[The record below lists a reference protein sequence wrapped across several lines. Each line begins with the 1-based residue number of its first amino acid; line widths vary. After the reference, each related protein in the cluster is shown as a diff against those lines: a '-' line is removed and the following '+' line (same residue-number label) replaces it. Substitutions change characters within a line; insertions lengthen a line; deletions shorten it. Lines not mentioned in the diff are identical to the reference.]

1 MKNKIVIIAV
11 LAITCGSY
19 FGYQH
24 YKDQEIKIQ
33 LLRSQ
38 ELRSQELRAQ
48 ELRAQELRAQ
58 ELRAQELRAQ
68 ELRAQELRAQENEAQ
83 KPTVKIFQLESLK
96 INEGLITDEI
106 AKRFDPRAD
115 QLDAKLLNIQV
126 EQRISGMFTTALAQG
141 LSSTKLVQLAVR
153 EDSLK
158 ALQKEWQ
165 VAGELGVQSGAA
177 SPEIGIKAAAY
188 IVNARIENIVTE
200 RRVLGKE
207 VAAIWKNEITASLEI
222 TSVAA
227 TGGKKTITETV
238 TDEGKGRMGVG
249 NKAADFDAAQMRGL
263 MEKLTKKLAT
273 RILDNYSPPRV
284 TAIRGRQMIIDRG
297 IAAGVK
303 VGDKFQLIEKVAD
316 NQGTDAGF
324 PLGEASVKSISEDTS
339 NLDFDPSLITDVKKE
354 SLTIKRVP

>member
-1 MKNKIVIIAV
+1 MRA
-11 LAITCGSY
+11 
-19 FGYQH
+19 
-24 YKDQEIKIQ
+24 
-33 LLRSQ
+33 
-38 ELRSQELRAQ
+38 QELRAQ

-68 ELRAQELRAQENEAQ
+68 ELRAQELRAQELRAQELRAQELRAQELRAQELRAQDHEPQ
-83 KPTVKIFQLESLK
+83 KPTVKIFQLENLK

-106 AKRFDPRAD
+106 AKRFDPKTD
-115 QLDAKLLNIQV
+115 QLDSRLLNIQV

-153 EDSLK
+153 EESLK
-158 ALQKEWQ
+158 SLQKEWQ

-177 SPEIGIKAAAY
+177 TPEIGIKAADF

-207 VAAIWKNEITASLEI
+207 VASIWKNEMSASLEI

-238 TDEGKGRMGVG
+238 TDSGQGRMGVG
-249 NKAADFDAAQMRGL
+249 NKAPDFDAAQMRGL

-273 RILDNYSPPRV
+273 RILDNYSPPKV

-297 IAAGVK
+297 VAAGVK
-303 VGDKFQLIEKVAD
+303 VGDRFQLIEKVAD

-324 PLGEASVKSISEDTS
+324 PLGEASVKTISEDTS

-354 SLTIKRVP
+354 NLTIKRMP